1 MIHPTLSVNL
11 KSFLNMIAWSEGT
24 DDGHHLTRHFGYDVV
39 VGGSLITC
47 FDHHPRKLVQLS
59 PTLRSTAAGRYQFI
73 WPTWKAL
80 VKLLNLPDFSPDSQD
95 RACIEL
101 LRECGALPYIESGA
115 FAQAVEK
122 ARKIWASLPGAGYG
136 QRENKL
142 ASLQAV
148 YQRSGGTVA

>member
-1 MIHPTLSVNL
+1 MIVTANQRA
-11 KSFLNMIAWSEGT
+11 FLNMIAWSEGT
-24 DDGHHLTRHFGYDVV
+24 DDGRHATKFHGYDVV

-80 VKLLNLPDFSPDSQD
+80 VGLLNLPDFSPHSQD
-95 RACIEL
+95 LACLEL
-101 LRECGALPYIESGA
+101 LRECGALPFIGNGQ